1 LEPYVLK
8 QDGALRFVVG
18 DGEMGTAGLLGMQEY
33 GIHIE
38 KSL

>member
-1 LEPYVLK
+1 MV
-8 QDGALRFVVG
+8 RFDLWVG

-38 KSL
+38 KGL